1 MLAAVTV
8 TLPNIGEGEAIV
20 SVEKSLFISIVFK
33 LKIFVLA
40 NTGGGTLAPPAP
52 QCPPPLVGCFLI
64 YVSEQGQI
72 L

>member
-40 NTGGGTLAPPAP
+40 NTGGGDVSSP
-52 QCPPPLVGCFLI
+52 CPS
-64 YVSEQGQI
+64 VSAATGWLLFNLCQ
-72 L
+72 